1 MIPHKAH
8 HHQGEDESPKT
19 VAKHGYIPLNIAHP
33 LEAMKV
39 YMAINLSRSA
49 SICWKS

>member
-1 MIPHKAH
+1 MIPHKAY

-19 VAKHGYIPLNIAHP
+19 VAKRGYIPFDIAHP

-39 YMAINLSRSA
+39 YMAINSSRSA
-49 SICWKS
+49 SIRWKS